1 MVRPVGGAAS
11 RGKRVALPSPDALM
25 QAVGSSGAFGSRQM
39 QGITKIVGQEF
50 KGIPTT
56 ASYGEFDEMIPLFG
70 PANGTNANKKETMK
84 YYDPMTGSQYE
95 NYGEEPDMVDDSP
108 AEMTLVPTSTIN
120 PERPRTVAAGYD
132 KNEQKITVVFRDG
145 TFYNY
150 YEVPPREWQSFK
162 AVVSK
167 GRYIY
172 SYLDSKPRG
181 PADVSS
187 ISQTARTAF
196 YRFSRAAQR
205 HYTSNPN
212 LYTSTF
218 KPRKK

>member
-11 RGKRVALPSPDALM
+11 RGKRVVAPSPDALM
-25 QAVGSSGAFGSRQM
+25 QAVGSSGAFGKRQM
-39 QGITKIVGQEF
+39 QGITQIVGQEF
-50 KGIPTT
+50 KGLPTA
-56 ASYGEFDEMIPLFG
+56 ASFGEFDEIIPLFG

-108 AEMTLVPTSTIN
+108 AEMSLVPTSTIN

>member
-1 MVRPVGGAAS
+1 MVRPVGGGAS

-50 KGIPTT
+50 KGLPTA
-56 ASYGEFDEMIPLFG
+56 ASFGEFDEIIPLFG

-108 AEMTLVPTSTIN
+108 AEMSLVPTSTIN

>member
-1 MVRPVGGAAS
+1 MVRPVGGGAS
-11 RGKRVALPSPDALM
+11 RGKRLATPSPDVLM
-25 QAVGSSGAFGSRQM
+25 QAIGSSGAFGPRQM
-39 QGITKIVGQEF
+39 KGITEIVGQEF

-70 PANGTNANKKETMK
+70 NQRGTNAQAKETMK
-84 YYDPMTGSQYE
+84 YYDPLTGSQYE
-95 NYGEEPDMVDDSP
+95 NYGEEPDMVDDQP
-108 AEMTLVPTSTIN
+108 AELTLVPTSTIN

-132 KNEQKITVVFRDG
+132 KNEEKITVVFRDG

-150 YEVPPREWQSFK
+150 YQVTPTEWQRFK

-167 GRYIY
+167 GRYIMA
-172 SYLDSKPRG
+172 YLDSKPRG
-181 PADVSS
+181 QADVSS

-205 HYTSNPN
+205 HYSSNPN
-212 LYTSTF
+212 LYTGTY
-218 KPRKK
+218 KVRK